1 MIKPLLKSEL
11 GPLPRHV
18 AVIMDGNRRWAE
30 QRGLPRL
37 AGHQKGIE
45 AARGCVETCLDFG
58 VPYLTLY
65 AFSSENWK
73 RPREEVDSLMGLLRL
88 YLQTELKRI
97 NSTGV
102 KMRFI
107 GERTPLP
114 QDVLAM
120 LSEAEQ
126 RTAHN
131 RQLTLTLAINY
142 GSHHEIIN
150 AVRRLALSAVAGK
163 IAPLSITEADLA
175 SELETQHL
183 PDPDLVIRTGGEKR
197 LSNFLLWQLAY
208 AELIFFD
215 EHWPDFGPELFAKAI
230 AEFQSRDRRFG
241 ARQ

>member
-1 MIKPLLKSEL
+1 MIKPLLKSDL
-11 GPLPRHV
+11 GQLPRHV

-45 AARGCVETCLDFG
+45 AARCCVETCLDSG
-58 VPYLTLY
+58 IPYLTLY

-73 RPREEVDSLMGLLRL
+73 RPRDEVDSLMGLLRL
-88 YLQTELKRI
+88 YLQTELKCM

-114 QDVLAM
+114 QDVLRM
-120 LSEAEQ
+120 LTETEQ

-131 RQLTLTLAINY
+131 RQLTVTLAINY

-163 IAPLSITEADLA
+163 IAPLSITEDDLVK
-175 SELETQHL
+175 ELETQHL

-230 AEFQSRDRRFG
+230 SEFQTRHRRFG